1 MKAMRKILPALCMLL
16 VSAVMLG
23 SSTFA
28 WFSSNSSVS
37 ASGMQI
43 SVSTP
48 TSLFISTESS
58 TDASKFSNS
67 ATFALESGWGTSITN
82 GVMPTTIRN
91 GTDGAIE
98 FKKLN
103 DEALKKV
110 PESGT
115 YKPNDN
121 ELIDG
126 KAEVFF
132 DKFWLKVAGEDST
145 AAKAV
150 YFKLSIDSGNTGDVA
165 PIWKAV
171 HVAIYK
177 NGKELDNIDLGGTSD
192 SATEVGKYLKLD
204 DISANAAASEYSIY
218 VYVDGND
225 TDCTNANAKKKLTD
239 LKLSVVFSFNNS
251 DATTGE

>member
-1 MKAMRKILPALCMLL
+1 MKAMRKIFPALCMLL

-28 WFSSNSSVS
+28 WFSSNSKVT

-67 ATFALESGWGTSITN
+67 ATFALESGWGTNITN
-82 GVMPTTIRN
+82 GVMPTTIKT
-91 GTDGAIE
+91 GTAGAIE

-110 PESGT
+110 PESGAYT
-115 YKPNDN
+115 PNDD

-126 KAEVFF
+126 KADVFF
-132 DKFWLKVAGEDST
+132 DKFWLKVAGEDSA

-150 YFKLSIDSGNTGDVA
+150 YFKLTIDSGNVGDVA
-165 PIWKAV
+165 SIWKAV

-177 NGKELDNIDLGGTSD
+177 GNTEVDNIDLGGTSG
-192 SATEVGKYLKLD
+192 STTEVGKYLKLD
-204 DISANAAASEYSIY
+204 DLNANTAASEYSIY

-225 TDCTNANAKKKLTD
+225 TDCTNANARKKLTD

-251 DATTGE
+251 DSTTG

>member
-37 ASGMQI
+37 AKGMKI

-67 ATFALESGWGTSITN
+67 ATFELESGWGANIAN
-82 GVMPTTIRN
+82 GVMPTTIKT
-91 GTDGAIE
+91 GTAGAIE

-110 PESGT
+110 PESGVYT
-115 YKPNDN
+115 PNND

-126 KAEVFF
+126 KADVFF
-132 DKFWLKVAGEDST
+132 DKFWLKVAGED
-145 AAKAV
+145 ADVAKAV
-150 YFKLSIDSGNTGDVA
+150 YFKLTIESGNAGDVA
-165 PIWKAV
+165 SIWKAV

-177 NGKELDNIDLGGTSD
+177 GNTEVDNIDLGGTD
-192 SATEVGKYLKLD
+192 ATNTEVGKYLKLD
-204 DISANAAASEYSIY
+204 DITANATASEYSIY

-225 TDCTNANAKKKLTD
+225 ADCTNANARKKLKD

-251 DATTGE
+251 DSITG